1 MPSQGD
7 SERIVKKKKKC
18 NGGEDKYPYGSKS
31 NCGSGTV
38 TVTPLSKFLLGKKRN
53 HRGIME
59 ELLLELAW
67 RSASVGCSED
77 REVCCSDLAL
87 KTVNTRKQLASSL
100 HLLRHWVH
108 SLFIPKSHLPM
119 LVPSNDQNRSGG
131 ARAEPFMSNMRLL

>member
-1 MPSQGD
+1 MCGLNHQENHKLPSQGD

-87 KTVNTRKQLASSL
+87 KTVNARKQPAA
-100 HLLRHWVH
+100 
-108 SLFIPKSHLPM
+108 FICCATGYIHCSFQSHIYPC
-119 LVPSNDQNRSGG
+119 
-131 ARAEPFMSNMRLL
+131 